1 MKKDILLLENQG
13 RIALCTLWTKKEDV
27 LKRIPEEIKKKIRIA
42 GTLYTSYG
50 INFLLETLDA
60 VTEVNVLILFGN
72 DLSTSGKDLVRL
84 FKGEVSF
91 NLVLD
96 KKKVD
101 KLVKKIRFLDLRNK
115 SFDEL
120 VEAIKRIPNK
130 TSRRRRLNLRVCEKT
145 IDSFPEVVCAV
156 PIYEES
162 LFKAWVKVLNQIV
175 LYGFKKFSEYGEE
188 QLELLNVVVT
198 LRIKNS
204 FFLEKEFLKYFDYDD
219 FKKHEE
225 ETLRGIRKR
234 GVEYTYGSR
243 ALNHRIAGNQIQEMV
258 DKLSKKPYS
267 RRAIAILW
275 DHEKDK
281 KSPFP
286 PCLIVIQGIISND
299 KYYHTVF
306 IRSNDMDKGWPI
318 NAYAQVRLAE
328 YIVNEINKKSK
339 TDYRV
344 GGITTIS
351 CSAHLYKHSWERI
364 KKILKENKSALESFV
379 PDERGNVFISAS
391 KDGIELQHRTQDN
404 QLLRRFSGSVEEV
417 YSAAKS
423 LCLIPEHM
431 LYLGRILGR
440 FEKNF

>member
-1 MKKDILLLENQG
+1 M
-13 RIALCTLWTKKEDV
+13 
-27 LKRIPEEIKKKIRIA
+27 
-42 GTLYTSYG
+42 
-50 INFLLETLDA
+50 
-60 VTEVNVLILFGN
+60 
-72 DLSTSGKDLVRL
+72 VRL

-115 SFDEL
+115 
-120 VEAIKRIPNK
+120 
-130 TSRRRRLNLRVCEKT
+130 
-145 IDSFPEVVCAV
+145 
-156 PIYEES
+156 
-162 LFKAWVKVLNQIV
+162 
-175 LYGFKKFSEYGEE
+175 
-188 QLELLNVVVT
+188 
-198 LRIKNS
+198 
-204 FFLEKEFLKYFDYDD
+204 
-219 FKKHEE
+219 
-225 ETLRGIRKR
+225 TLRGIRKR

-318 NAYAQVRLAE
+318 NAYAQVKLAE

-351 CSAHLYKHSWERI
+351 CSAHLYRHSWERV

-404 QLLRRFSGSVEEV
+404 RLLRRFSGSVEKV

-423 LCLIPEHM
+423 LGLIPEHM

>member
-1 MKKDILLLENQG
+1 M
-13 RIALCTLWTKKEDV
+13 
-27 LKRIPEEIKKKIRIA
+27 
-42 GTLYTSYG
+42 
-50 INFLLETLDA
+50 
-60 VTEVNVLILFGN
+60 
-72 DLSTSGKDLVRL
+72 
-84 FKGEVSF
+84 
-91 NLVLD
+91 
-96 KKKVD
+96 
-101 KLVKKIRFLDLRNK
+101 
-115 SFDEL
+115 
-120 VEAIKRIPNK
+120 
-130 TSRRRRLNLRVCEKT
+130 CEKT

-299 KYYHTVF
+299 KYYHAVF

-351 CSAHLYKHSWERI
+351 CSA
-364 KKILKENKSALESFV
+364 
-379 PDERGNVFISAS
+379 S

-404 QLLRRFSGSVEEV
+404 RLLRRFSGSVEEV